1 MPSVVA
7 DVAAM
12 LRLGVLRSRSS
23 VYRMN
28 VSSKKRSEDEGA
40 ESCIALLD
48 NVSVVAFADGKCAV
62 VIDMLLTFPK
72 NFVCRL

>member
-1 MPSVVA
+1 
-7 DVAAM
+7 
-12 LRLGVLRSRSS
+12 
-23 VYRMN
+23 MN
-28 VSSKKRSEDEGA
+28 VSSKKRSEDEGKL

-48 NVSVVAFADGKCAV
+48 DVSVVAFADGKCAV